1 MSFAENLKQLRKE
14 KHLSQEELAELMEVS
29 RQAVSKWE
37 SGDTLPD
44 LENLIALAELYNVT
58 LDNLVRY
65 DADKEGYMIPPKGK
79 HIFGLVTVG
88 DHGQIVIP
96 KKARDIFC
104 FNPGDD
110 LIVLGDEAEHG
121 IALIKGEHFMA
132 PAKEILSKG
141 GLRE

>member
-1 MSFAENLKQLRKE
+1 M
-14 KHLSQEELAELMEVS
+14 
-29 RQAVSKWE
+29 
-37 SGDTLPD
+37 
-44 LENLIALAELYNVT
+44 YNVT